1 MSKRRLR
8 APFFVVNP
16 KLYLYGQ
23 KALELAK
30 VADELA
36 EKYDIDILFTVQHA
50 DSYLI
55 SQNTK
60 NLILTAQHMDS
71 YTPGRGMGHVLPES
85 LVEAG
90 IQAVFLNHAEH
101 PLYVSELAK
110 VMKRANDLELITIVC
125 ADSFAEARAIAT
137 LNPDIMVCEPTEL
150 IGTGQSSDIEYMKET
165 NRIVKEMNP
174 STQVLQAAGISTV
187 DDVLKALRSG
197 AEGTGGTSG
206 IVCADDPIQTLKDM
220 LAAVNKYRE
229 EEM

>member
-36 EKYDIDILFTVQHA
+36 EKYDIDILFTVQYA

-101 PLYVSELAK
+101 PLHVSELAK
-110 VMKRANDLELITIVC
+110 VMKRADDLNLITIVC

-187 DDVLKALRSG
+187 DDVLKTLRSG

>member
-36 EKYDIDILFTVQHA
+36 EKYDIDILFTVQYA

-101 PLYVSELAK
+101 PLHVSELAK
-110 VMKRANDLELITIVC
+110 VMKRADDLNLITIVC

>member
-36 EKYDIDILFTVQHA
+36 GKYDIDILFTVQYA

-101 PLYVSELAK
+101 PLHVSELAK
-110 VMKRANDLELITIVC
+110 VMKRADDLNLITIVC